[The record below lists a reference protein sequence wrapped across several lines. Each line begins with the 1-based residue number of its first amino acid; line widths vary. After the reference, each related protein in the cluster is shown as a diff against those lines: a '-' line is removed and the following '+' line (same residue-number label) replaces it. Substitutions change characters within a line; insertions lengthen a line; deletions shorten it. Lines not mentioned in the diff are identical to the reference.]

1 MVKTKEAKPAPRL
14 ESFLKSARETNS
26 PERLLTAKDAADVL
40 RLSPSWPAKARMRGE
55 GPPFLKIG
63 RSVRYGEGALLQ
75 WTKSRLRFSTSER

>member
-14 ESFLKSARETNS
+14 ESILKFARETNS

-40 RLSPSWPAKARMRGE
+40 RLSPSWLAKARMRGE

>member
-14 ESFLKSARETNS
+14 ESILKSARETNS

-40 RLSPSWPAKARMRGE
+40 RLSPSWLAKARMRGE